1 MLYEELLTLIETCAH
16 EICEQDNLRIPDD
29 LGPDTRLFGKKG
41 LFDSMGLV
49 NLVVAVEESIEEK
62 YNVAVSLANQEAM
75 SLQRSPFRS
84 VGSLAEYAS
93 QLLSEQN

>member
-1 MLYEELLTLIETCAH
+1 MSYQELLTLIKTCTQ
-16 EICEQDNLRIPDD
+16 EICEQGDIRIPDD
-29 LGPDTRLFGKKG
+29 LGPDTRLFGKNG

-49 NLVVAVEESIEEK
+49 NLVVAVEESIEDK
-62 YNVAVSLANQEAM
+62 YDVTLSLANQEAM
-75 SLQRSPFRS
+75 SMQRSPFRS